1 MQNYMEQSPS
11 SLSLL
16 SRKQSLWSFSVI
28 TQGLVSHPFC
38 SVTEYSEDTLQVLSV
53 SGSPPFHKSSVRF
66 CCCKCEAAAA
76 VWALQGEPD
85 TGTVTTPSKGSNSAQ
100 QLRGG
105 GARGHSQPLSPLTG
119 PPGPVHSARQS
130 PTLGFHSCPNNHISP
145 DCYLKK
151 SHF

>member
-11 SLSLL
+11 SLNLL

-53 SGSPPFHKSSVRF
+53 SGSPPFHKSSVGF

-76 VWALQGEPD
+76 VWALQGELD
-85 TGTVTTPSKGSNSAQ
+85 TGTVTIPSKGSNSAQ
-100 QLRGG
+100 QLWGG

-119 PPGPVHSARQS
+119 PPGPVHSEQGKVPHGASIRAPITTFHQS
-130 PTLGFHSCPNNHISP
+130 AI
-145 DCYLKK
+145 
-151 SHF
+151 